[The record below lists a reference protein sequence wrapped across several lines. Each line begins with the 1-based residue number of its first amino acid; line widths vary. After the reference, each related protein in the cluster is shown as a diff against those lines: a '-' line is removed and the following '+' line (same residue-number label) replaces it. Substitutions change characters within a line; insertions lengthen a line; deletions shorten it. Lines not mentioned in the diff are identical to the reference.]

1 MSLPVNTAFTAA
13 TQWMERTLDDSANRR
28 IVIAQAFLA
37 VDAILN
43 LYMNISENLVVNDK
57 VIEKHIREELP
68 FMATEN
74 ILMACVKAGGNR
86 QELHERIRGLSMQAS
101 YAVKKEGKGCNLI
114 ELIKN
119 DDAFA
124 KVRDDID
131 EMINPMFFI
140 GRSANQVEEFIE
152 NEVKPILEKN
162 KNELGETASIEV

>member
-1 MSLPVNTAFTAA
+1 M
-13 TQWMERTLDDSANRR
+13 
-28 IVIAQAFLA
+28 
-37 VDAILN
+37 
-43 LYMNISENLVVNDK
+43 
-57 VIEKHIREELP
+57 
-68 FMATEN
+68 
-74 ILMACVKAGGNR
+74 
-86 QELHERIRGLSMQAS
+86 
-101 YAVKKEGKGCNLI
+101 I